1 MEPCIWTTP
10 LTSNEALL
18 AGSENLKTII
28 KPNEYAEEDGR
39 SNGWNGFDDD
49 DTGANSTIWDD

>member
-1 MEPCIWTTP
+1 MTP
-10 LTSNEALL
+10 LASDEALL
-18 AGSENLKTII
+18 AGSESLKTII

-49 DTGANSTIWDD
+49 DTGAPPGLWDD